1 MSVVAPSPPTRAP
14 SLRRT
19 LLLYL
24 GGLSALAI
32 GVLFFTARAYGDRA
46 ANRSYDHLLVS
57 SALSILGSVA
67 LADGEWQ
74 VDLPYAS
81 LDLLSMAPEDRVFY
95 RVSDGQGRTITGY
108 GDLPAP
114 KRAPQEGSPS
124 LFDATYSEETV
135 RFAVVTRRISTP
147 AGQAQVLVEVG
158 QTRRARQA
166 LASDLVLRALTGLAL
181 LSVMSALL
189 VWLGVHRALRPLARV
204 ERDLS
209 RREPADLRP
218 LPDGTPQEMAQMVAA
233 LNRFMARLQTSNES
247 LRAFM
252 AEAAHQMRTPLAAL
266 RAQAQLGLDEED
278 PADMRRS
285 LAAVERNASHMSR
298 LLNQLL
304 SDASVLHRAN
314 LQRFERCD
322 LAEVLHHALHDAVP
336 TLEPQPRVHLAMASE
351 PAHVHGDALLL
362 REAIKNLIDNAL
374 KHGGAEGPLQVALTV
389 DATHCIVTIADHGPG
404 IAAAEANTVF
414 ERFARGQSAP
424 QGGAGLGL
432 AIVKRVADSHGA
444 HIDLSNRPGGG
455 LIVTLRLP
463 RSA

>member
-389 DATHCIVTIADHGPG
+389 DATHCI
-404 IAAAEANTVF
+404 
-414 ERFARGQSAP
+414 
-424 QGGAGLGL
+424 L